1 MLEIEIVEI
10 SLCNNNKNA
19 RVITLKIWSNCAFST
34 FRIEKKKEWHHKNS
48 FLACNESSHKF
59 ELQNNES
66 AKNQYTAWINSDQ
79 TGFDVSL
86 SCLSTV
92 SPSIQGVIQQLRG
105 PNSTQLWPPTPSS
118 GQFLTFTVPTI
129 CSHDLNFLQTTYLP
143 LLVPV
148 VIEWPPGVFTSSL
161 EGN

>member
-1 MLEIEIVEI
+1 MHVQLLE
-10 SLCNNNKNA
+10 S
-19 RVITLKIWSNCAFST
+19 
-34 FRIEKKKEWHHKNS
+34 KKKNNITQK

-105 PNSTQLWPPTPSS
+105 PNSTQL
-118 GQFLTFTVPTI
+118 
-129 CSHDLNFLQTTYLP
+129 
-143 LLVPV
+143 
-148 VIEWPPGVFTSSL
+148 
-161 EGN
+161 

>member
-1 MLEIEIVEI
+1 MIIKIQEWFFKKFGLIVPVQLLE
-10 SLCNNNKNA
+10 S
-19 RVITLKIWSNCAFST
+19 
-34 FRIEKKKEWHHKNS
+34 KKKNNTTKKY

-92 SPSIQGVIQQLRG
+92 SPSIQACL
-105 PNSTQLWPPTPSS
+105 
-118 GQFLTFTVPTI
+118 
-129 CSHDLNFLQTTYLP
+129 LP
-143 LLVPV
+143 RQKE
-148 VIEWPPGVFTSSL
+148 IR
-161 EGN
+161 